1 MYRSALQQNI
11 DDALSTRSR
20 AHNFVGALFQV
31 LRILLPREGG
41 LTRTLRAC
49 LPLDIDGID
58 EALHTRYTEHIQ
70 RLSQVV
76 NGPGSRTGLLFRVQG
91 YFRVYSQR
99 TCLRCSST
107 VVDDEAH
114 CLFMCEHPTIVEAR
128 DLFLAAVVPPVA
140 ALSSL
145 RYADFWA
152 LSATGC
158 VPLSA
163 LVKYVAVCVRVCW
176 YCHQS
181 GGTDVVD
188 LPDIL
193 LPAGQYLDLFDSESE
208 TDVPS
213 DSSDEEL
220 VEV

>member
-1 MYRSALQQNI
+1 MSPV
-11 DDALSTRSR
+11 SR
-20 AHNFVGALFQV
+20 CVGTLLAFPSWLPSD
-31 LRILLPREGG
+31 LRIHTGRWLLPV
-41 LTRTLRAC
+41 
-49 LPLDIDGID
+49 LP
-58 EALHTRYTEHIQ
+58 H
-70 RLSQVV
+70 
-76 NGPGSRTGLLFRVQG
+76 
-91 YFRVYSQR
+91 SQR

-163 LVKYVAVCVRVCW
+163 LVKYVAVCVRVCRS
-176 YCHQS
+176 CHLS
-181 GGTDVVD
+181 GGTDVVN

-208 TDVPS
+208 TDHS
-213 DSSDEEL
+213 GGSSDEEL